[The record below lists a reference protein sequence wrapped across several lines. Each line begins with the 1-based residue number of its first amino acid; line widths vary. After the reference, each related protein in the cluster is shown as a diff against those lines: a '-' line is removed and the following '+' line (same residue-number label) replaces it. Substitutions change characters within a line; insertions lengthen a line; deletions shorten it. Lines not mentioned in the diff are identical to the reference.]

1 MNKRIVK
8 VIDIFKNNENIKLF
22 LYYVFVFCI
31 IMGKIIRY
39 YYFIINIF

>member
-8 VIDIFKNNENIKLF
+8 ATDTSKNNENIKLF

-31 IMGKIIRY
+31 IMGKIIRH
-39 YYFIINIF
+39 YYFTINTF